1 MDPTSFTKTSFCGV
15 EIDNITEN
23 NAKQFILD
31 QMGLLC
37 SGVQYKSRYAKVY
50 NDQYS
55 RNLKNPHIV
64 CLKSSGAPYL
74 LFLSQINQTNYAFL
88 IDKKIKEGYSYPKI
102 FSLPYQFEKAYYKG
116 SLCECE
122 LLRDKNQKWSLLIGD
137 IYYYQGKSQKNRIV
151 MERINL
157 LHDML
162 ENDLEETSFL
172 NTCPI
177 FIKKYFDYHQ
187 TSDILENYIPSLSYD
202 IRGFYFVPLRCS
214 YSKILYLFSK
224 DSKYIIANKSQSAK
238 QDKTYQTHQ
247 TKVNPMDQTK
257 VNQKNASEA
266 QTIDNPTFRILRTL
280 KPDVYELYGNDG
292 EDLQKVGVALVQSS
306 ESSHRIL
313 QWLRE
318 NENLKVGCR
327 YHSRFQKW
335 EPIAQSDKELSQIN
349 LYINNKNE

>member
-23 NAKQFILD
+23 NTKNFILD

-64 CLKSSGAPYL
+64 CLKSSGAPYF

-102 FSLPYQFEKAYYKG
+102 FSLPFQFTNEYYKG
-116 SLCECE
+116 SLYECE
-122 LLRDKNQKWSLLIGD
+122 LLRDKNQRWSLLIGD
-137 IYYYQGKSQKNRIV
+137 VYYHQGKSQKNRIV

-162 ENDLEETSFL
+162 TNDLLQSSFL
-172 NTCPI
+172 DTCPI
-177 FIKKYFDYHQ
+177 FVKKYFDYHN
-187 TSDILENYIPSLSYD
+187 TSDILDNYIPSLPYD

-214 YSKILYLFSK
+214 YSKILYLFPR
-224 DSKYIIANKSQSAK
+224 DSKHLSLHTEELCKKNTDSHQSNNSDTIKIPNQTKIKSQS
-238 QDKTYQTHQ
+238 
-247 TKVNPMDQTK
+247 
-257 VNQKNASEA
+257 KNS
-266 QTIDNPTFRILRTL
+266 QSSIPTFRILRTL

-292 EDLQKVGVALVQSS
+292 DDLQKVGIALVQSIK
-306 ESSHRIL
+306 SSHQIL
-313 QWLRE
+313 QWMRD
-318 NENLKVGCR
+318 NDQLKVSCR
-327 YHSRFQKW
+327 YNDRFKKW
-335 EPIAQSDKELSQIN
+335 EPINRSYEELSQIN
-349 LYINNKNE
+349 LYINNNYE

>member
-1 MDPTSFTKTSFCGV
+1 MEPTAFTKTSFCGV

-50 NDQYS
+50 NNQYS

-102 FSLPYQFEKAYYKG
+102 FSLPYNFTEDYYKG
-116 SLCECE
+116 SLYECE

-137 IYYYQGKSQKNRIV
+137 VYYHQGKSQKNRIV

-157 LHDML
+157 LHDMMT
-162 ENDLEETSFL
+162 NDLSETYFL
-172 NTCPI
+172 ETCPI

-187 TSDILENYIPSLSYD
+187 TSDILENYIPNLPYD

-214 YSKILYLFSK
+214 YSKILYLFSRDSIHKVPLTK
-224 DSKYIIANKSQSAK
+224 DNANKVRSSHQSIAK
-238 QDKTYQTHQ
+238 EM
-247 TKVNPMDQTK
+247 PL
-257 VNQKNASEA
+257 NQKKCES
-266 QTIDNPTFRILRTL
+266 NPTFRILRTL

-292 EDLQKVGVALVQSS
+292 DDLQKVGVALIQSILH
-306 ESSHRIL
+306 SHRML
-313 QWLRE
+313 QWIRE
-318 NENLKVGCR
+318 TQNLKVECR
-327 YHSRFQKW
+327 YNERFKKW
-335 EPIAQSDKELSQIN
+335 EPISPSDKEISQIN
-349 LYINNKNE
+349 LYNN